1 MKTLKKTGIL
11 LGIVLLVFIGLGFFL
26 EKQQYQVETEINRPV
41 KEVFQLF
48 NNHHRLSEWLSEV
61 KSCEAILET
70 PEKIGNEYKMTVDNN
85 GKIVELIEKLT
96 NYKENEIVEIE
107 FNAEWMHK
115 YNHYTFSKSE
125 KGTKILARYAVE
137 GTNPFAK
144 TLFLFFTKTFR
155 KIDVTNLERFKIF
168 AEKQPLVSEP
178 NV

>member
-1 MKTLKKTGIL
+1 
-11 LGIVLLVFIGLGFFL
+11 
-26 EKQQYQVETEINRPV
+26 
-41 KEVFQLF
+41 
-48 NNHHRLSEWLSEV
+48 
-61 KSCEAILET
+61 
-70 PEKIGNEYKMTVDNN
+70 
-85 GKIVELIEKLT
+85 
-96 NYKENEIVEIE
+96 
-107 FNAEWMHK
+107 MHK